1 MTRQKPRLLI
11 AAVAVLILG
20 VLAWLVW
27 PSTSSGPTVLKSAT
41 GSHTIQLSV
50 DAPKLGTNSFG
61 VEVTDQSGKPARLDS
76 VTVEPVMPQM
86 GHALSPVTAGQEGP
100 GRYRAAETVLPMT
113 GQWEITISLHGPAG
127 TEQAVFPLLVK

>member
-1 MTRQKPRLLI
+1 MTRQQPRLLI
-11 AAVAVLILG
+11 AAVAVLTLG

-27 PSTSSGPTVLKSAT
+27 PSASSGPTVLKSAT
-41 GSHTIQLSV
+41 GLHTVQLSV

-61 VEVTDQSGKPARLDS
+61 VEVTDQSGNPARLDS

-86 GHALSPVTAGQEGP
+86 GHALSPVTAGPEGP
-100 GRYRAAETVLPMT
+100 GRYRAAETVLPMS
-113 GQWEITISLHGPAG
+113 GQWEITISLHGPGG